1 MEIKA
6 HISIYLDTRR
16 KKNDGTFPVKLRVFQ
31 SYPKQQKL
39 YATAFNMTQQEF
51 DSTWTNDHPRQ
62 EFREKRA
69 KLYEI
74 ESKAQQIIDAMAFF
88 TFELFEKRLFMK
100 PGIGSNVK
108 RQFDLNIES
117 LLKSEQYGTS
127 ECYTLCIKS
136 LEAFLKYS
144 KSTYIENLQ
153 FQEIS
158 PGFLKEYEK
167 YMVIHKGRS
176 YTTVSIYLRTLRA
189 LFNKV
194 IKEELVKREYYPFGS
209 KKDGKYEI
217 PYSQKVKKAMTNAQ
231 LKTLFESEPQTPEQ
245 EKAKDFWFFSY
256 SCSGM
261 NMKDILQLRCKDFD
275 GETIKFYR
283 AKTINTTRNKKELTV
298 YLNEYSSSIIEK
310 YSDDKAKKDDYLFP
324 ILEKGMDLVAREKAI
339 ANFIRFVNQHMALLC
354 KQNSLVPVSTYWARH
369 SFATNSIRKGASMEF
384 IQESLGHGSIAT
396 TQYYFAGFE
405 DGSKRNFAQTLMDF
419 N

>member
-62 EFREKRA
+62 EYRENRA

-74 ESKAQQIIDAMAFF
+74 EYKAQQIIDAMAFF

-298 YLNEYSSSIIEK
+298 YLN
-310 YSDDKAKKDDYLFP
+310 
-324 ILEKGMDLVAREKAI
+324 
-339 ANFIRFVNQHMALLC
+339 
-354 KQNSLVPVSTYWARH
+354 
-369 SFATNSIRKGASMEF
+369 
-384 IQESLGHGSIAT
+384 
-396 TQYYFAGFE
+396 YY
-405 DGSKRNFAQTLMDF
+405 
-419 N
+419 

>member
-1 MEIKA
+1 METKA
-6 HISIYLDTRR
+6 HVSIYLDTRR
-16 KKNDGTFPVKLRVFQ
+16 MKVDGTYPVKLRVFQ
-31 SYPKQQKL
+31 TYPQKQKL
-39 YATAFNMTQQEF
+39 YATAFKMTEDEF
-51 DSTWTNDHPRQ
+51 ESTWTKSRTRQ
-62 EFREKRA
+62 EFKVNRM
-69 KLYEI
+69 LLFEI
-74 ESKAQQIIDAMAFF
+74 ESKAQKIIDGMAFF
-88 TFELFEKRLFMK
+88 TFELFERRLFMK
-100 PGIGSNVK
+100 RGIGSNVK
-108 RQFDLNIES
+108 NQFELNIAS

-127 ECYTLCIKS
+127 ECYSLCIKS

-144 KSTYIENLQ
+144 RKTSIEDLQ

-194 IKEELVKREYYPFGS
+194 IKEELVKRDYYPFGS

-217 PYSQKVKKAMTNAQ
+217 PYSQKVKKAMTNDQ
-231 LKTLFESEPQTPEQ
+231 LRILFEAEPQTPEQ

-261 NMKDILQLRCKDFD
+261 NMKDILQLKWKDCD

-298 YLNEYSSSIIEK
+298 YLNEFSSSIIEK
-310 YSDDKAKKDDYLFP
+310 YRDCRAKKDDYLFP
-324 ILEKGMDLVAREKAI
+324 ILEKGMDLVTRERAI
-339 ANFIRFVNQHMALLC
+339 ANFIRYVNQHMALLC
-354 KQNSLVPVSTYWARH
+354 TQNDLAPVSTYWARH

-396 TQYYFAGFE
+396 TQHYFAGFE
-405 DGSKRNFAQTLMDF
+405 DDSKRKFAQNLMEF
-419 N
+419 